1 MNHEKG
7 KDSAPSI
14 AAPGRSDPAPESGIT
29 SSSVSLVKAETPK
42 PPVLVGPGLGGSPP
56 KPASAVVEKAPAH
69 VVNQIVAREYA
80 YARLGLLLGL
90 ACIIGGVV
98 LGLNGVAGSTSWT
111 ASVLGLESNINDAAP
126 GVVLFIVGVFFVWIT
141 KPKVKIGE
149 VR

>member
-1 MNHEKG
+1 MFPRGAKSG
-7 KDSAPSI
+7 DRSPPPPSDSTLSHQISI
-14 AAPGRSDPAPESGIT
+14 DSVPIPPTLHRSEGGEQGT
-29 SSSVSLVKAETPK
+29 
-42 PPVLVGPGLGGSPP
+42 PPV
-56 KPASAVVEKAPAH
+56 ASAEVGSGPAQFVGQVVAG
-69 VVNQIVAREYA
+69 EYA
-80 YARLGLLLGL
+80 YARMGLPLGP